1 MWKNCEVQSFINTLA
16 YTKPA
21 ATIGVVPTNIRSVSK
36 NQQQVLAWADI
47 FLEWWNIFDDLI
59 SGIIWMISRFRLLWM
74 LKWCDIQKALSLP
87 TAQKSSTFQNGK
99 ALPVTEWGGQVDNEG
114 GWSWGGFLVQPC
126 DHVTVMKVFT
136 KIVTPRSPSVTC
148 NFWEV
153 THGSGN
159 DRQFFVTL
167 AKVFAT
173 WTQKR
178 FAHISSARWLGK
190 CRNGSH
196 KEALVSS
203 QK

>member
-1 MWKNCEVQSFINTLA
+1 MGR
-16 YTKPA
+16 Y
-21 ATIGVVPTNIRSVSK
+21 
-36 NQQQVLAWADI
+36 
-47 FLEWWNIFDDLI
+47 FLGMVKYIWW
-59 SGIIWMISRFRLLWM
+59 
-74 LKWCDIQKALSLP
+74 LKWILFEWFQDFACFECSSDATYKRLCPYPPRKSHPPFRTEKPSQWLS
-87 TAQKSSTFQNGK
+87 
-99 ALPVTEWGGQVDNEG
+99 EG
-114 GWSWGGFLVQPC
+114 DKWTMREDEVEEVSESN
-126 DHVTVMKVFT
+126 HVTVMKVFT
-136 KIVTPRSPSVTC
+136 KIVTPRSPSVTW

-196 KEALVSS
+196 EEALVWS

>member
-1 MWKNCEVQSFINTLA
+1 MCR
-16 YTKPA
+16 Y
-21 ATIGVVPTNIRSVSK
+21 
-36 NQQQVLAWADI
+36 
-47 FLEWWNIFDDLI
+47 FLGMVKYIWW
-59 SGIIWMISRFRLLWM
+59 
-74 LKWCDIQKALSLP
+74 LKWIWFEWFQDFACFECSSDATYKRLCP
-87 TAQKSSTFQNGK
+87 YPPRKSHPPFR
-99 ALPVTEWGGQVDNEG
+99 TEKPSQWLTGTSGQVDNEG

-178 FAHISSARWLGK
+178 FAHISSARWLRK

>member
-1 MWKNCEVQSFINTLA
+1 MGRYFLGMVKYIWWLNKWNYLNDFKISPALNAQVMRH
-16 YTKPA
+16 TK
-21 ATIGVVPTNIRSVSK
+21 GF
-36 NQQQVLAWADI
+36 VLTHRAKVI
-47 FLEWWNIFDDLI
+47 HLSERKSIPSDL
-59 SGIIWMISRFRLLWM
+59 
-74 LKWCDIQKALSLP
+74 Q
-87 TAQKSSTFQNGK
+87 
-99 ALPVTEWGGQVDNEG
+99 GQMDKEG

-173 WTQKR
+173 WPQKR

-196 KEALVSS
+196 KEALFSS